1 MLVTDPPYGIDD
13 QGGEPDALDRS
24 PSWAAISGDANT
36 GIRDE
41 VLDMWANM
49 RPAVVFGSALKA
61 PPDGA
66 RQALVEPDN
75 MGISGTVRTVARLG
89 VHTLRG
95 DSLKRGGAES
105 GVIVTP
111 RSWETTG
118 HRHSK
123 PVALME
129 RLVALFPGVIA
140 DRRVAGSGST
150 LVAGA
155 QPRPP
160 RHRCGDRGTLLRGR
174 RTQARPGLPGPRRRR
189 QLTPCVRGCL
199 RNGHEPPC
207 TCTLDCPPHT
217 DHCPGCL
224 PAEAERGRHL
234 CRWCH
239 RALTD
244 GSADANSPTAPTVSR
259 GSGTTCSPCATRA

>member
-1 MLVTDPPYGIDD
+1 MTPYYADDRVTLYLGDCREVTEWLAADVLVTDPPYGIDD

-24 PSWAAISGDANT
+24 QSWAAISGDANT

-66 RQALVEPDN
+66 RQALVWKKPDN
-75 MGISGTVRTVARLG
+75 MGIFGTVGGFRRDWECIY
-89 VHTLRG
+89 LRG

-140 DRRVAGSGST
+140 DPFAGSGST
-150 LVAGA
+150 LVA
-155 QPRPP
+155 
-160 RHRCGDRGTLLRGR
+160 
-174 RTQARPGLPGPRRRR
+174 ARNL
-189 QLTPCVRGCL
+189 
-199 RNGHEPPC
+199 
-207 TCTLDCPPHT
+207 
-217 DHCPGCL
+217 
-224 PAEAERGRHL
+224 GRHAIGVEIEERYCEVAARRL
-234 CRWCH
+234 AQDC
-239 RALTD
+239 LD
-244 GSADANSPTAPTVSR
+244 LGGSA
-259 GSGTTCSPCATRA
+259 